1 MIKHVSFDVWNTLIT
16 PNPAFAAARTKLLAL
31 ALNMEPEHVKR
42 CYTKV
47 KAIADGNAEQHG
59 EAFTTDE
66 MYHLLYKSMGLTVSP
81 GLHREIRLT
90 VETLFTAYPPS
101 VGTGVRELMSWLAE
115 RSITTSIGSN
125 SNFIS
130 GSVMRPF
137 LENALSHRFM
147 TAVFSDLIQAAK
159 PASRFFDAVSFK
171 INVFRNDTIERNE
184 ILHVGDN
191 TVCDVHGAQDA
202 GMHGLLIEAPNML
215 FDQVKLRI
223 EIENDYDTSF
233 DHLITQ
239 Y

>member
-125 SNFIS
+125 SNFAAIKTMEDF
-130 GSVMRPF
+130 VALTKEPNHHVIIRPIKYI
-137 LENALSHRFM
+137 LSRPVEELKAALPG
-147 TAVFSDLIQAAK
+147 FSDDIVFAMYYGCLAEGYYKIPSYQANFAILTADK
-159 PASRFFDAVSFK
+159 
-171 INVFRNDTIERNE
+171 ERRSKM
-184 ILHVGDN
+184 D
-191 TVCDVHGAQDA
+191 
-202 GMHGLLIEAPNML
+202 
-215 FDQVKLRI
+215 R
-223 EIENDYDTSF
+223 
-233 DHLITQ
+233 
-239 Y
+239 